1 MRVGE
6 IDGEGVGET
15 ATQPLASTPGFAGE
29 PAKPGAQKEHCDGD
43 VLAAEDV
50 VVPAGQAEQLLA
62 FVVVENVPASHGT
75 QG

>member
-6 IDGEGVGET
+6 TEGEGVDEA

-29 PAKPGAQKEHCDGD
+29 PVKPGAQREHCDGD

-50 VVPAGQAEQLLA
+50 VVPAGQAEQLPA
-62 FVVVENVPASHGT
+62 FAVVE
-75 QG
+75 